1 MAVTH
6 RRAAVLAVLATGAVA
21 FDAYRALV
29 PNGQSVP
36 GSAAVGHRITTGGGP
51 LSAFGRDFNRLG
63 KVWSREL
70 CELDSDG
77 DGLTNGDELGDPC
90 CCWNAEME
98 WNVLLAVHDLGHRH
112 AIDLWNLAVQL
123 PHAEPGKPWDA
134 EAEAPKAAAAPK
146 KNFFRRGTVCS
157 NGDAG
162 LSMIAALRRSI
173 GPGATLRRRCL
184 VMLRRCCSWAGV
196 AASRQISPRAWR

>member
-36 GSAAVGHRITTGGGP
+36 GSAAVGHHITTGGGP
-51 LSAFGRDFNRLG
+51 LNAFGRDFNRLG
-63 KVWSREL
+63 KRWSKEL

-90 CCWNAEME
+90 CCWDAVKE

-112 AIDLWNLAVQL
+112 AIDLWNLAANL
-123 PHAEPGKPWDA
+123 PHAETGKPWDA
-134 EAEAPKAAAAPK
+134 ETEEPKPAAVKPK
-146 KNFFRRGTVCS
+146 SFFRRGSVCS
-157 NGDAG
+157 APGDADSRLNFTLTG
-162 LSMIAALRRSI
+162 PIDCSELS
-173 GPGATLRRRCL
+173 RCPSQEA
-184 VMLRRCCSWAGV
+184 VR
-196 AASRQISPRAWR
+196 ASRARCRPRPRSPRTSR